1 MMANLIYQ
9 DDWVKLYHGNCSD
22 MAEIANGEADLV
34 LTDPPWMVSQEVKI
48 HRSMNP
54 KKYKYV
60 GPDINL
66 DFGKWDHF
74 ESEEEYYSFIYTWL
88 AEATRCLKE
97 KGHLISFF
105 DQNKVTKLIEY
116 AEGLGYLMR
125 QHLYW
130 LKTNPV
136 PRARKVD
143 FMIALEQACWFTKG
157 TKSGATFNYQLGQQ
171 RNYVEAPIPGHTTKL
186 DGKRVHPTQKPVKV
200 LMTWIKYL
208 TNPRDLVLDPMCG
221 SGSTLLA
228 AKLLERKAV
237 GYEIDEH
244 YCELA
249 ADRLRQGI
257 MELEGVPK

>member
-1 MMANLIYQ
+1 MAELYYE
-9 DDWVKLYHGNCSD
+9 DDYVRLYHGDCKD
-22 MAEIANGEADLV
+22 MREVADGEVSLV
-34 LTDPPWMVSQEVKI
+34 LTDPPWMVSREVKI

-60 GPDINL
+60 GQDIDLN
-66 DFGKWDHF
+66 FGQWDWF
-74 ESEEEYYSFIYTWL
+74 DSEEQYYTFTRTWL

-105 DQNKVTKLIEY
+105 DQHKTTKLIEY
-116 AEGLGYLMR
+116 AEELGYLMR

-143 FMIALEQACWFTKG
+143 FMIALEHACWFTKG

-171 RNYVEAPIPGHTTKL
+171 RNYVDSAIPGHTTKL
-186 DGKRVHPTQKPVKV
+186 DGKRVHPTQKPLKV

-208 TNPRDLVLDPMCG
+208 SKPGDVVLDPMCG

-228 AKLLERKAV
+228 AKLLERRAI

-244 YCELA
+244 YCEVA
-249 ADRLRQGI
+249 ANRLRQSI
-257 MELEGVPK
+257 MALEQIG